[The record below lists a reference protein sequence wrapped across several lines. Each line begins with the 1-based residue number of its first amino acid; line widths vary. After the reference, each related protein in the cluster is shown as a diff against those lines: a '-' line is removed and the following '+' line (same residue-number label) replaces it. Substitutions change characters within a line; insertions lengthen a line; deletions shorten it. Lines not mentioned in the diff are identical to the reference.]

1 VYLYFTFA
9 MIVGVINLGVNLV
22 LRLCG
27 SCCQTM

>member
-1 VYLYFTFA
+1 